1 LETPVNRNREVG
13 WIPNSYVQGNTYK
26 LMDSQKIT
34 LRQWIIDLKYLAEI
48 INDLG
53 SMIKSE
59 LGLALQPYEDRH

>member
-1 LETPVNRNREVG
+1 
-13 WIPNSYVQGNTYK
+13 
-26 LMDSQKIT
+26 MDSQKIT